1 MKSLLT
7 ILFVCL
13 SVQMNGQDFRTA
25 NTEDIALFPQ
35 QNEFR
40 NTLDLSGIWKFK
52 KDSLAEGE
60 KQQWFKGLSDY
71 RSIAVPGSWNE
82 QFDDMRDY
90 LAMAWYEKETYIPAS
105 WKGQRIF
112 IRVGSANYAA
122 KIWVNGQPLGQHEG
136 GHLPFAFEIS
146 SLVNWNASNRIT
158 IQVENILK
166 PDRVPTGGDV
176 ATGLFNNFPKSNYD
190 FFPYAGLHRAV
201 WLYTVPSAA
210 AIADVAI
217 NTGFTGNDGAV
228 EIKVV
233 AHGKASQGRISIAG
247 IQAPIRFSGGKATAS
262 IKIPNV
268 RRWSPEDPFLY
279 TVDVTL
285 TEGNKTI
292 DHYTTETG
300 VRTITANS
308 KQILLNGKPIFL
320 KGFGKHEDFPIYG
333 RGTAYPVMI
342 KDFSLFKW
350 IGANSFRTSHYP
362 YDEEY
367 MRMADREGILV
378 IDEIPA
384 VGLYFH
390 GDTAQLQRRQSVC
403 HQYINE
409 LITRDKNH
417 PSVIIWC
424 IANEP
429 FPAKVGLTSGE
440 EKQGDDQ
447 ALVSLKTLFKQVK
460 TLDSSRLTTLVG
472 VMGGPSDWL
481 TLGDVTCVNRY
492 WGWYTNPGD
501 VRAGAAMLSMELD
514 RLHQKVQKPV
524 IITEFGA
531 DTYPG
536 MHAEQPEMF
545 TEEYQTDFIKAY
557 LDVADSKDFIA
568 GMHVWAFADFK
579 TSQAIMRFGGINY
592 KGVFTRD
599 RKPKMAA
606 HYLRQRWARKN

>member
-1 MKSLLT
+1 
-7 ILFVCL
+7 
-13 SVQMNGQDFRTA
+13 MNGQDFRAA
-25 NTEDIALFPQ
+25 NAEDIALFPQ

-40 NTLDLSGIWKFK
+40 NTQDLSGIWKFK

-60 KQQWFKGLSDY
+60 KQQWFNGLSDY

-90 LAMAWYEKETYIPAS
+90 LAVAWYEKETYIPGS

-122 KIWVNGQPLGQHEG
+122 KIWINGQALGQHEG

-146 SLVNWNASNRIT
+146 SFVKWNASNRIT

-201 WLYTVPSAA
+201 WLYTVPPVAA
-210 AIADVAI
+210 VADIAI
-217 NTGFTGNDGAV
+217 NTGFTGNEGAV
-228 EIKVV
+228 EVKVV
-233 AHGKASQGRISIAG
+233 AHGNASEGKITIAG
-247 IQAPIRFSGGKATAS
+247 MQVPIRFSAGTATAS

-268 RRWSPEDPFLY
+268 RLWSPEEPFLY
-279 TVDVTL
+279 TVDVSL
-285 TEGNKTI
+285 TAGNKTI
-292 DHYTTETG
+292 DHYITETG

-367 MRMADREGILV
+367 MKMADREGILV

-403 HQYINE
+403 RQYIN
-409 LITRDKNH
+409 
-417 PSVIIWC
+417 
-424 IANEP
+424 
-429 FPAKVGLTSGE
+429 
-440 EKQGDDQ
+440 
-447 ALVSLKTLFKQVK
+447 
-460 TLDSSRLTTLVG
+460 
-472 VMGGPSDWL
+472 
-481 TLGDVTCVNRY
+481 
-492 WGWYTNPGD
+492 
-501 VRAGAAMLSMELD
+501 
-514 RLHQKVQKPV
+514 
-524 IITEFGA
+524 
-531 DTYPG
+531 
-536 MHAEQPEMF
+536 
-545 TEEYQTDFIKAY
+545 
-557 LDVADSKDFIA
+557 
-568 GMHVWAFADFK
+568 
-579 TSQAIMRFGGINY
+579 
-592 KGVFTRD
+592 
-599 RKPKMAA
+599 
-606 HYLRQRWARKN
+606 